1 MVVGASLHGIGQG
14 CLVSLHGIGQGC
26 LVSLHG
32 IGQGCAHTGQWWLV
46 LVCMALGRDVPTL
59 ASGGWC

>member
-1 MVVGASLHGIGQG
+1 MVVGA
-14 CLVSLHGIGQGC
+14 SLHGIGQGC

-59 ASGGWC
+59 VSGGWY

>member
-1 MVVGASLHGIGQG
+1 MCPHWPVVVGA
-14 CLVSLHGIGQGC
+14 SLHGIGQGC